1 MIYKVARRL
10 LSFPKMLLHR
20 DTARDAELPVLRH
33 ENAVL
38 RRQIAG
44 PVRYELADRFW
55 RAALSSL
62 IPRRRWHEVFQITPG
77 TLLAWHRRFI
87 AAKWDHSARRAP
99 TGRPPTRTA
108 LKKLILQ
115 LARENAQWGHR
126 RIKGELARLGHP
138 IAASTGAS
146 RAAARSVSA
155 CQQDLPAGAV
165 DRFR

>member
-55 RAALSSL
+55 RRG
-62 IPRRRWHEVFQITPG
+62 PRRRWTVCPLPPVRNSGRSGRTRG
-77 TLLAWHRRFI
+77 
-87 AAKWDHSARRAP
+87 ARP
-99 TGRPPTRTA
+99 
-108 LKKLILQ
+108 
-115 LARENAQWGHR
+115 W
-126 RIKGELARLGHP
+126 
-138 IAASTGAS
+138 
-146 RAAARSVSA
+146 
-155 CQQDLPAGAV
+155 
-165 DRFR
+165 